1 MSWNLHSGDLWGL
14 VLLWKRSPNTYR
26 LGEPERGCAIVLLSP
41 RNGKG
46 LDASLYSAGMT
57 AGKLIS

>member
-1 MSWNLHSGDLWGL
+1 MGVGTIMEAIPQNIAP
-14 VLLWKRSPNTYR
+14 RRTRN
-26 LGEPERGCAIVLLSP
+26 GCTIVLLSP